1 METETAMAMAT
12 ETGTETATGTGTAM
26 ATETATAMETETA
39 METAMETETA
49 MATETGTAMATETAT
64 AMETELTKNL
74 LAMLR
79 RVAVPL
85 ASVTLLTACAT
96 GVSDNGTSQPCP
108 SLVDYSAEFREQA
121 ALEID
126 QLSEDSA
133 IATMLKHYAAMRDE
147 TRACA
152 RIQVGS

>member
-1 METETAMAMAT
+1 MATATGMAM
-12 ETGTETATGTGTAM
+12 ETATGT
-26 ATETATAMETETA
+26 A
-39 METAMETETA
+39 METATGTATGMAMETATG
-49 MATETGTAMATETAT
+49 MATELM
-64 AMETELTKNL
+64 KNL

-96 GVSDNGTSQPCP
+96 GVSDNGTSRPCP